1 MDEKTERIIRIDLNE
16 FKIHI
21 RLKNKTILTLHF
33 NSPSRRFYL
42 SVIAF
47 IVNEMKRLG
56 KITSVPLG
64 PHLDLLAL
72 LNETVGG
79 SAGSSDKE
87 NLLPRIYKK
96 WKDALPDLEDA
107 PLFKVLGRK
116 KEYDEGIG
124 KTYHFTEEEK
134 DSWANLFEYKGS
146 EENVRLRFSIDRL
159 GANLNDIVIL
169 YEEYLNEEAWKRFI
183 SGLKQKGEEKLEPT
197 ALVSKESEAP
207 VFRLK
212 KWKIIWPGRYQWVAL
227 TALIGIVVTVIT
239 LTIWRAYLQPPDK
252 VASVKKMTY
261 PLPNKPSIAVLPF
274 SNMTGDPTQDYFCDG
289 LSEEIITALSKT
301 PKLFVIARNSTFTY
315 KVKSVKVQQ
324 VSEDLGVQYVLEGS
338 LRKAGDQI
346 RITSQLTD
354 ALSGHHLWAER
365 YDRTVKDMFTIQDEI
380 TKNIITALQVKLTE
394 GEQAR
399 VYAKGT
405 ENLGAYL
412 KIMEANWLLQQ
423 STKEQVIKARQ
434 LAEEA
439 ISLDSNYALAYS
451 VLGHYHI
458 MDMWLG
464 LSKSPKES
472 IMRAIELYQK
482 AITLDS
488 SLAHARIRL
497 GYIYAAMVRQHD
509 KGIAEG
515 EKALAL
521 APNSA
526 DFVNMYAI
534 ILTYAGRWHEAIP
547 LFREA
552 LRLNPKPPNNYYR
565 HFAVVLRETGQ
576 YDEAVSLLK
585 KAIRQEPDD
594 IFSHLVL
601 TSVYSYAGRQEEAR
615 AAAAEVLRIKP
626 TFRIEQLPQGT
637 HRDLAIV
644 ERENEA
650 LRNAGL
656 K

>member
-1 MDEKTERIIRIDLNE
+1 MDEKTERVIRIDLNE

-56 KITSVPLG
+56 KITSIPLG

-124 KTYHFTEEEK
+124 KTYRFTEEEK

-227 TALIGIVVTVIT
+227 TALIGIVVAVIT

-637 HRDLAIV
+637 HKDLAIV
-644 ERENEA
+644 EHENEA